1 MCYYCVGRGARGGYK
16 PGDDIRISRLTA
28 QAVPPSDRDV
38 RELTRVRQIVIKRS
52 AQSRGAFSAPVPHL
66 CIFSNLLELSRTL
79 FNSTPLLSLSLLID
93 YSFMLM
99 LLQIPH
105 RQKPRVKVKVKLSF
119 QDKCIYE
126 ITPFMSVFSTSSRR
140 TSRHAHQLN
149 RFAFQFLSLSVQH
162 KLIFSKN
169 KIQNKNNYNKT
180 KQNRDE
186 VMEGRGTPSINTFSK
201 GLTVHKASTAKFL
214 PRAASSMVQIK
225 SHHRTQRAL

>member
-1 MCYYCVGRGARGGYK
+1 MCVLPRLSEDECLSRWSAPHRLFRTVEDKWERWVRRVRSSVFSSTKVKQDVTSVLLLCGAWGAGGGGYK

-52 AQSRGAFSAPVPHL
+52 AQSRDAFSAPVPHL

-79 FNSTPLLSLSLLID
+79 FNSTPLLSLLID

-105 RQKPRVKVKVKLSF
+105 REKPRVKVKVKLSF

-149 RFAFQFLSLSVQH
+149 RFAFQFLFLSVQH

-169 KIQNKNNYNKT
+169 KIQNKNNYNK
-180 KQNRDE
+180 K
-186 VMEGRGTPSINTFSK
+186 
-201 GLTVHKASTAKFL
+201 
-214 PRAASSMVQIK
+214 
-225 SHHRTQRAL
+225 